1 MALNTNLNAVN
12 GHGNGTTRNGHPL
25 GTELVTL
32 RKVGKS
38 FGRGKKVTEALR
50 GIDLTV
56 REGEFVAL
64 LGASG
69 CGKSTLL
76 RIIAGLTG
84 VTAGEMLYRGKPLRG
99 VNPHTTIVF
108 QTFALYPWLTVQE
121 NVEAALQPLGV
132 APDARVD
139 RSVRLLDRVGLH
151 GFEAAYP
158 RELSGGMR
166 QKVGFARAMAV
177 EPELLCL
184 DEPFSALDVL
194 SAESLR
200 GELMELW
207 LSGSIPTKAI
217 LMVSHN
223 IEEAVSMADRLI
235 VMDKNPGHIVTQ
247 FQVNLPHPR
256 RKKDR
261 AFMALVDQVYAV
273 ITGKT
278 LDEKTELGSEPGKQP
293 GNMRALPH
301 VPINQLAGLVEQVVN
316 EGGRVDVYQLGR
328 DIGLATDDLLPVIEG
343 AELLG
348 FATVDAGD
356 LTLTPLGKEFAD
368 ADIQRRKDIF
378 AEQIRR
384 IPLIRWMEQMLT
396 SSKKSRVDRNVF
408 MTALEL
414 DFDQDEA
421 SGQLETAIS
430 WGRYA
435 EMFSFDDDTDQVFLG
450 TEFEEDPEKADP
462 ELHSVD

>member
-1 MALNTNLNAVN
+1 MALN
-12 GHGNGTTRNGHPL
+12 GFKPL

-32 RKVGKS
+32 KNVGKT
-38 FGRGKKVTEALR
+38 FGRGKKQVEALR
-50 GIDLTV
+50 GINLTI

-64 LGASG
+64 LGSSG

-84 VTAGEMLYRGKPLRG
+84 ATTGDMLYRGQPLRG

-108 QTFALYPWLTVQE
+108 QAFALYPWLTVQE
-121 NVEAALQPLGV
+121 NVEAALEPLGV
-132 APDARVD
+132 ARYD
-139 RSVRLLDRVGLH
+139 RTERSLSLLDRVGLH

-207 LSGSIPTKAI
+207 NRGAIPTKAI

-223 IEEAVSMADRLI
+223 IEEAVSMADRLV
-235 VMDKNPGHIVTQ
+235 VMDKGPGHIVQ
-247 FQVNLPHPR
+247 QIPVHLPQPR
-256 RKKDR
+256 QKKDR
-261 AFMALVDQVYAV
+261 GMLDLVDQVYAL

-278 LDEKTELGSEPGKQP
+278 QDEATELGGQP
-293 GNMRALPH
+293 GSMRALPH
-301 VPINQLAGLVEQVVN
+301 AEISQISGLVEQVQN
-316 EGGRVDVYQLGR
+316 EGGRVDVYKLAPIIGLPL
-328 DIGLATDDLLPVIEG
+328 DELLPIVEAVELLGLATL
-343 AELLG
+343 
-348 FATVDAGD
+348 DAGD
-356 LTLTPLGKEFAD
+356 LTLTPLGKRFAE
-368 ADIQRRKDIF
+368 ADIQDRKEIF
-378 AEQIRR
+378 AQQIRR
-384 IPLIRWMEQMLT
+384 IPVIQWIDQMLT
-396 SSKKSRVDRNVF
+396 VAKEQRLDKDVF
-408 MTALEL
+408 MTALAL
-414 DFDQDEA
+414 DFNPVEA
-421 SGQLETAIS
+421 PHQLETAIN

-435 EMFSFDDDTDQVFLG
+435 EIFSFDDDSDQVFLG
-450 TEFEEDPEKADP
+450 SILDTELAEADP
-462 ELHSVD
+462 ETHSID

>member
-1 MALNTNLNAVN
+1 MAASNLT
-12 GHGNGTTRNGHPL
+12 HGNGTNKPL
-25 GTELVTL
+25 GAELVAL
-32 RKVGKS
+32 KNVGKT
-38 FGRGKKVTEALR
+38 FGRGNKKVEALR
-50 GIDLTV
+50 GINLSI

-76 RIIAGLTG
+76 RIIAGLTS
-84 VTAGEMLYRGKPLRG
+84 VTAGEMLYRGQPLKG

-108 QTFALYPWLTVQE
+108 QAFALYPWLSGQE
-121 NVEAALQPLGV
+121 NAEAALDPLGV
-132 APDARVD
+132 PKQDRAD

-207 LSGSIPTKAI
+207 QTGAIPTKAI

-235 VMDKNPGHIVTQ
+235 VMDKGPGHIVQ
-247 FQVNLPHPR
+247 EIPVALPHPR

-261 AFMALVDQVYAV
+261 AFLNLVDQVYAL

-278 LDEKTELGSEPGKQP
+278 QDEATELGGAPGTEPGT
-293 GNMRALPH
+293 MRALPH
-301 VPINQLAGLVEQVVN
+301 AQINQISGLVEQVDS
-316 EGGRVDVYQLGR
+316 EGGKVDVYKLAPL
-328 DIGLATDDLLPVIEG
+328 IGLPLDELLPIVE
-343 AELLG
+343 ALELLG
-348 FATVDAGD
+348 FGTVDAGD
-356 LTLTPLGKEFAD
+356 LTLTPLGKAFAE
-368 ADIQRRKDIF
+368 ADIQNRKDIF
-378 AEQIRR
+378 ATQIKR
-384 IPLIRWMEQMLT
+384 IPVINWIEQMLT
-396 SSKKSRVDRNVF
+396 VTKQEN
-408 MTALEL
+408 
-414 DFDQDEA
+414 
-421 SGQLETAIS
+421 
-430 WGRYA
+430 
-435 EMFSFDDDTDQVFLG
+435 
-450 TEFEEDPEKADP
+450 
-462 ELHSVD
+462 

>member
-1 MALNTNLNAVN
+1 MMTLD
-12 GHGNGTTRNGHPL
+12 GHKAPGA
-25 GTELVTL
+25 ELVSL
-32 RKVGKS
+32 GNVGKT
-38 FGRGKKVTEALR
+38 FGRGKKQVEALR
-50 GIDLTV
+50 GINLTI
-56 REGEFVAL
+56 REGEFIAL

-76 RIIAGLTG
+76 RIIAGLTDTT
-84 VTAGEMLYRGKPLRG
+84 VGEMLYRGKPLRG

-108 QTFALYPWLTVQE
+108 QSFALYPWLTVQE

-132 APDARVD
+132 PLKD
-139 RSVRLLDRVGLH
+139 RIERSLGLLDRVGLH

-207 LSGSIPTKAI
+207 LSGVVPTKAI

-223 IEEAVSMADRLI
+223 IEEAVSMADRLV
-235 VMDKNPGHIVTQ
+235 VMDKGPGHIVEQ
-247 FQVNLPHPR
+247 IPVLLPHPR
-256 RKKDR
+256 HKKDR
-261 AFMALVDQVYAV
+261 AFLSLVDQVYAL

-278 LDEKTELGSEPGKQP
+278 EDEATELGSERGEP
-293 GNMRALPH
+293 GNMRELPH
-301 VPINQLAGLVEQVVN
+301 VPISRISGLLEQVHSD
-316 EGGRVDVYQLGR
+316 GGRVDVYQLAPI
-328 DIGLATDDLLPVIEG
+328 IGLPLDELLPVVE
-343 AELLG
+343 AVELLG
-348 FATVDAGD
+348 FATLDAGD
-356 LTLTPLGKEFAD
+356 LTLTPLGKRFAE
-368 ADIQRRKDIF
+368 ADIQERKDIF
-378 AEQIRR
+378 AERIRR
-384 IPLIRWMEQMLT
+384 IPVIHWIEQILT
-396 SSKKSRVDRNVF
+396 VAKDQQIDQDVL

-414 DFDQDEA
+414 DFNPVEA
-421 SGQLETAIS
+421 PRQLETAIS

-435 EMFSFDDDTDQVFLG
+435 ELFSFDDDTDNIFLG
-450 TEFEEDPEKADP
+450 TVMKQKTQEMPAVP
-462 ELHSVD
+462 GSAQ

>member
-1 MALNTNLNAVN
+1 MVN
-12 GHGNGTTRNGHPL
+12 GYKTL
-25 GTELVTL
+25 GAELVSL
-32 RKVGKS
+32 KNVGKS
-38 FGRGKKVTEALR
+38 FGRGKKRIEALR
-50 GIDLTV
+50 GINLNI

-84 VTAGEMLYRGKPLRG
+84 PTEGEMLYRGKPLQG

-108 QTFALYPWLTVQE
+108 QAFALYPWLTVQE
-121 NVEAALQPLGV
+121 NVEAALEPLGV
-132 APDARVD
+132 KRQERAERAL
-139 RSVRLLDRVGLH
+139 RLLDRVGLH

-207 LSGSIPTKAI
+207 QSGAIPTKAI

-223 IEEAVSMADRLI
+223 IEEAVSMADRLV
-235 VMDKNPGHIVTQ
+235 VMDKGPGHIVQ
-247 FQVNLPHPR
+247 QIPVMLNHPR
-256 RKKDR
+256 VKKDR
-261 AFMALVDQVYAV
+261 QFLNLVDQVYAL

-278 LDEKTELGSEPGKQP
+278 QDEATELGSVPGEAS

-301 VPINQLAGLVEQVVN
+301 AAIGQILGLVEQAHT
-316 EGGRVDVYQLGR
+316 EGGRVDVYQLAR
-328 DIGLATDDLLPVIEG
+328 SAGLPLDELLPIVEG
-343 AELLG
+343 VELLG
-348 FATVDAGD
+348 FATLDAGD
-356 LTLTPLGKEFAD
+356 LTLTSLGKEFAE
-368 ADIQRRKDIF
+368 ADIQQRKDSF

-384 IPLIRWMEQMLT
+384 IPVIHWIEQMLISAKDT
-396 SSKKSRVDRNVF
+396 QLDKDVF
-408 MTALEL
+408 MTALAL
-414 DFDQDEA
+414 DFDPVEA
-421 SGQLETAIS
+421 PRQLDTAIN

-435 EMFSFDDDTDQVFLG
+435 EIFSFDDDSDQVFLG
-450 TEFEEDPEKADP
+450 TVAPGELEEADP
-462 ELHSVD
+462 MAHSID

>member
-1 MALNTNLNAVN
+1 MAASNLT
-12 GHGNGTTRNGHPL
+12 HGNGTNKPL
-25 GTELVTL
+25 GAELVAL
-32 RKVGKS
+32 KNVGKT
-38 FGRGKKVTEALR
+38 FGRGNKKVEALR
-50 GIDLTV
+50 GINLSI

-76 RIIAGLTG
+76 RIIAGLTS
-84 VTAGEMLYRGKPLRG
+84 VTAGEMLYRGQPLKG

-108 QTFALYPWLTVQE
+108 QAFALYPWLSVQE
-121 NVEAALQPLGV
+121 NVEAALEPLGV
-132 APDARVD
+132 PKQDRAD

-207 LSGSIPTKAI
+207 QSGAIPTKAI

-223 IEEAVSMADRLI
+223 IEEAVSMADRLV
-235 VMDKNPGHIVTQ
+235 VMDKGPGHIVQ
-247 FQVNLPHPR
+247 QIPVLLPHPR
-256 RKKDR
+256 HKKDR
-261 AFMALVDQVYAV
+261 AFLDLVDQVYAI

-278 LDEKTELGSEPGKQP
+278 QDEATELGSQPGGVP

-301 VPINQLAGLVEQVVN
+301 ANINQIAGLLEQVDG
-316 EGGRVDVYQLGR
+316 EGGKVDVYKIAPAL
-328 DIGLATDDLLPVIEG
+328 GLALDELLPVVE
-343 AELLG
+343 ACELLG
-348 FATVDAGD
+348 FATLGGGD
-356 LTLTPLGKEFAD
+356 LTLTSLGKIFAE
-368 ADIQRRKDIF
+368 ADIQKRQDVF
-378 AEQIRR
+378 STQIQR
-384 IPLIRWMEQMLT
+384 IPVVHWIVQML
-396 SSKKSRVDRNVF
+396 SVAEGKRLDRRVILQ
-408 MTALEL
+408 ALEL
-414 DFDQDEA
+414 DFNQIEA
-421 SGQLETAIS
+421 PNQLETAIN

-435 EMFSFDDDTDQVFLG
+435 ELFSFDDDTDHMFLG
-450 TEFEEDPEKADP
+450 TTPEKIGGEADP
-462 ELHSVD
+462 TLHSID

>member
-1 MALNTNLNAVN
+1 MAINSVISGFNTM
-12 GHGNGTTRNGHPL
+12 GHPL
-25 GTELVTL
+25 GAEMVHL
-32 RKVGKS
+32 KDVGKT
-38 FGRGKKVTEALR
+38 FGRGKKRVEALR
-50 GIDLTV
+50 GINLTI

-76 RIIAGLTG
+76 RIIAGLTD
-84 VTAGEMLYRGKPLRG
+84 VTDGKMTYRGKPLSG

-108 QTFALYPWLTVQE
+108 QSFALYPWLTVQE

-132 APDARVD
+132 PEPERAD

-207 LSGSIPTKAI
+207 QSGAIPTKAI

-223 IEEAVSMADRLI
+223 IEEAVSMADRLV
-235 VMDKNPGHIVTQ
+235 VMDKGPGHIVQ
-247 FQVNLPHPR
+247 QIPVNLPHPR
-256 RKKDR
+256 IKKDR
-261 AFMALVDQVYAV
+261 AVLNLVDQVYAI

-278 LDEKTELGSEPGKQP
+278 QDEKTELGSAPGVQP
-293 GNMRALPH
+293 GSMRGLPH
-301 VPINQLAGLVEQVVN
+301 VPINQIFGLVEQVAN
-316 EGGRVDVYQLGR
+316 EPSGRVDVYQLAR
-328 DIGLATDDLLPVIEG
+328 DVGLPTDEFLPIVE
-343 AELLG
+343 AVELLA
-348 FATVDAGD
+348 FARLDSGD
-356 LTLTPLGKEFAD
+356 LTLTRLGKEFAE

-378 AEQIRR
+378 AEQIKR
-384 IPLIRWMEQMLT
+384 IPVINWMEQMLT
-396 SSKKSRVDRNVF
+396 SAKNQRVDRDVF
-408 MTALEL
+408 TTALNL
-414 DFDQDEA
+414 DFNPIETHDQLD
-421 SGQLETAIS
+421 TAIN

-435 EMFSFDDDTDQVFLG
+435 ELFSFDDDTDQVFFG
-450 TEFEEDPEKADP
+450 TDFEDDPEKSDP
-462 ELHSVD
+462 ELHSID

>member
-1 MALNTNLNAVN
+1 MAGN
-12 GHGNGTTRNGHPL
+12 GHKTL
-25 GTELVTL
+25 GAELVSLKNVDKT
-32 RKVGKS
+32 
-38 FGRGKKVTEALR
+38 FGRGNKRIEALR
-50 GIDLTV
+50 GISLTI
-56 REGEFVAL
+56 REGEFIAL

-69 CGKSTLL
+69 SGKSTLL
-76 RIIAGLTG
+76 RIIAGLTS
-84 VTAGEMLYRGKPLRG
+84 TTTGEMLYRGKPLRG

-108 QTFALYPWLTVQE
+108 QAFALYPWLSVQE
-121 NVEAALQPLGV
+121 NVESALEPLGV
-132 APDARVD
+132 PRPERTE
-139 RSVRLLDRVGLH
+139 RSLRLLDRVGLH

-207 LSGSIPTKAI
+207 LSGNIPTKAI

-223 IEEAVSMADRLI
+223 IEEAVSMADRLV
-235 VMDKNPGHIVTQ
+235 VMDKGPGHIVQ
-247 FQVNLPHPR
+247 QIPVLLPHPR
-256 RKKDR
+256 HKKDP
-261 AFMALVDQVYAV
+261 AFLSLVDQVYAI

-278 LDEKTELGSEPGKQP
+278 QDEATELGGAPGGEP

-301 VPINQLAGLVEQVVN
+301 AGIDQIAGLLEQVQAN
-316 EGGRVDVYQLGR
+316 GGKLDVYQLAQS
-328 DIGLATDDLLPVIEG
+328 LAMSLDDLLPAIEA

-348 FATVDAGD
+348 FATLDAGD
-356 LTLTPLGKEFAD
+356 LALTPLGKTFAE
-368 ADIQRRKDIF
+368 ADIAHRKDIF

-384 IPLIRWMEQMLT
+384 IPVISWMEHMLT
-396 SSKKSRVDRNVF
+396 AAKDQRLDKDVF
-408 MTALEL
+408 LTALAL
-414 DFDQDEA
+414 DYNLVEA
-421 SGQLETAIS
+421 PKQFETAIN

-435 EMFSFDDDTDQVFLG
+435 EIFSFDDDTDHVFLG
-450 TEFEEDPEKADP
+450 ADINIREEADATA
-462 ELHSVD
+462 HSID

>member
-1 MALNTNLNAVN
+1 MMTNTYNK
-12 GHGNGTTRNGHPL
+12 PL
-25 GTELVTL
+25 GAELVSL
-32 RKVGKS
+32 KNAGKM
-38 FGRGKKVTEALR
+38 FGTDKKQVEALR
-50 GIDLTV
+50 GISLTI

-64 LGASG
+64 LGSSG

-76 RIIAGLTG
+76 RIIAGLTN
-84 VTAGEMLYRGKPLRG
+84 VTAGEMLYRGKPLTG

-108 QTFALYPWLTVQE
+108 QSFALYPWLTVQE

-132 APDARVD
+132 PKEKRTNI
-139 RSVRLLDRVGLH
+139 SLGLLDRVGLH

-207 LSGSIPTKAI
+207 QKGDIPTKAI

-223 IEEAVSMADRLI
+223 IEEAVSMADRLV
-235 VMDKNPGHIVTQ
+235 VMDKGPGRIVQ
-247 FQVNLPHPR
+247 EVPVNLPHPR
-256 RKKDR
+256 HKKDR
-261 AFMALVDQVYAV
+261 AFLAIVDQIYSI

-278 LDEKTELGSEPGKQP
+278 QDEAIELGGQPGGEP

-301 VPINQLAGLVEQVVN
+301 VPINQISGLVEQAEH
-316 EGGRVDVYQLGR
+316 EGGRVDVYRVAPTIDLQF
-328 DIGLATDDLLPVIEG
+328 DELLPVME
-343 AELLG
+343 AVELLG
-348 FATVDAGD
+348 FATFDQGD
-356 LTLTPLGKEFAD
+356 MTLTPLGKQFAD
-368 ADIQRRKDIF
+368 ADIQQRKDIF

-384 IPLIRWMEQMLT
+384 IPVISWIENML
-396 SSKKSRVDRNVF
+396 KVAKDRELDKDVF
-408 MTALEL
+408 LTALTL
-414 DFDQDEA
+414 DFDPVEA
-421 SGQLETAIS
+421 PKQLDTAIS
-430 WGRYA
+430 WARYA
-435 EMFSFDDDTDQVFLG
+435 EMFSFDDNSDQVFLG
-450 TEFEEDPEKADP
+450 AERTHHMQEMKAFSTQD
-462 ELHSVD
+462 

>member
-1 MALNTNLNAVN
+1 MAIN
-12 GHGNGTTRNGHPL
+12 GIKRL
-25 GTELVTL
+25 GSELVTL
-32 RKVGKS
+32 NNVGKT
-38 FGRGKKVTEALR
+38 FGRGKKRVEALR
-50 GIDLTV
+50 GINLSI
-56 REGEFVAL
+56 REGDFVAL

-84 VTAGEMLYRGKPLRG
+84 VTEGDILYRGQPLMA

-108 QTFALYPWLTVQE
+108 QAFALYPWLSVQE
-121 NVEAALQPLGV
+121 TVEAALEPLGV
-132 APDARVD
+132 PRQERTE
-139 RSVRLLDRVGLH
+139 RSLGLLDRVGLH

-207 LSGSIPTKAI
+207 QTGAIPTKAI

-235 VMDKNPGHIVTQ
+235 VMDKGPGHIVQ
-247 FQVNLPHPR
+247 EIPVPLPHPR
-256 RKKDR
+256 NKKDR
-261 AFMALVDQVYAV
+261 AFLGLVDQVYAI

-278 LDEKTELGSEPGKQP
+278 LDEATELGSAPGAAT

-301 VPINQLAGLVEQVVN
+301 VEINQIAGLLEQVQSD
-316 EGGRVDVYQLGR
+316 GGRADLYRVAAA
-328 DIGLATDDLLPVIEG
+328 IGLPFDELLPIVE
-343 AELLG
+343 AVELLG

-356 LTLTPLGKEFAD
+356 ITLTPLGKTFAE
-368 ADIQRRKDIF
+368 ADIQERKDIF
-378 AEQIRR
+378 AQQIRR
-384 IPLIRWMEQMLT
+384 IPVIHWSEQLLT
-396 SSKKSRVDRNVF
+396 PAKGQALDKDVLP
-408 MTALEL
+408 TALAL
-414 DFDQDEA
+414 DFDPQEA
-421 SGQLETAIS
+421 PRQFETAIN

-435 EMFSFDDDTDQVFLG
+435 EIFSFDDDTDKVFLG
-450 TEFEEDPEKADP
+450 AIPKKEVIGAETDPT
-462 ELHSVD
+462 LHSID